1 VFTAV
6 RRLLSY
12 DKTLN
17 IYDSPAGRLSLF
29 GLAVPLLLES
39 VLRMSLNTVNIVI
52 LSRYSDTAAAAIS
65 AATQVINMV
74 AIFYTVISAGVSIVI
89 SQNLGAGRLQKASQA
104 ASMSLVICGML
115 GLVLGVVMAFYT
127 RSLMMLMNLQGQMLE
142 EAVAYFRYIALF
154 QVLET
159 LIMVNGAIF
168 RSHGFA
174 RISLMV
180 MLVVNGLN
188 ALFNAVVV
196 FRPFETPLHGI
207 SGVALSRIIAEFLAM
222 LLSFAFLRR
231 ARLACSLRDLL
242 PVPFRLLKDIL
253 KVGFPGGITA
263 VSYSISQTV
272 TTAIMALLGSAVLST
287 KVYLS
292 SFLFY
297 VFLIG
302 MAIGQATAIMIG
314 RLVGAGDFD
323 RAFRL
328 NIQSLK
334 IAMASNI
341 VFSLV
346 TIAFTGQIM
355 SLFTQDPASIALARQ
370 IVVIDLFVVIGR
382 ALNHV
387 EGNALNGAG
396 DVVYQMVISSI
407 SCWCISVF
415 FCWFL
420 GVYLGLGL
428 VGCWISFV
436 LDELFRGL
444 IYLRRWHS
452 RKWVA
457 KRLIRDEVQAEPEGN
472 LS

>member
-1 VFTAV
+1 MPVSTAI
-6 RRLLSY
+6 RKFLSY
-12 DKTLN
+12 DKSLN
-17 IYDSPAGRLSLF
+17 IYDSPSGRLSLF

-39 VLRMSLNTVNIVI
+39 VLRMSLNTVNILI
-52 LSRYSDTAAAAIS
+52 LARYSDTAAAATS

-74 AIFYTVISAGVSIVI
+74 AIFYTVITTGVSIVI
-89 SQNLGAGRLQKASQA
+89 SQNLGAGRLQKAGQA
-104 ASMSLVICGML
+104 ASLSLILCSL
-115 GLVLGVVMAFYT
+115 ISILLGVVMACFT
-127 RSLMMLMNLQGQMLE
+127 RPLMLMMNLQGQMME

-154 QVLET
+154 QIFET
-159 LIMVNGAIF
+159 MIMVNGAIF

-174 RISLMV
+174 RISLLVMV
-180 MLVVNGLN
+180 VVNGLN
-188 ALFNAVVV
+188 ALFNAIVV

-207 SGVALSRIIAEFLAM
+207 TGVALSRIIAEFLAM
-222 LLSFAFLRR
+222 LLSFVFLRR
-231 ARLACSLRDLL
+231 ANLSCALRDLFPL
-242 PVPFRLLKDIL
+242 PIRLLKDIL

-263 VSYSISQTV
+263 ISYTISQTV

-297 VFLIG
+297 VFLVG

-314 RLVGAGDFD
+314 RLVGAGEFD

-328 NIQSLK
+328 NLQSLK

-341 VFSLV
+341 LFSIV
-346 TIAFTGQIM
+346 TILLTGQIM

-407 SCWCISVF
+407 SCWCVSVF
-415 FCWFL
+415 FCWLL
-420 GVYLGLGL
+420 GVYFGLGL

-436 LDELFRGL
+436 MDELFRGL
-444 IYLRRWHS
+444 LYLRRWYS

-457 KRLIRDEVQAEPEGN
+457 KRLIRDEAKAEVA
-472 LS
+472 